1 MAGQAI
7 NLLVFIAFVIAGA
20 MAGMAI
26 VRAVTD

>member
-7 NLLVFIAFVIAGA
+7 NLLVLIAFVIAGA
-20 MAGMAI
+20 IAATAI